1 MDKWLTN
8 FAYHIELGIGIFA
21 LSGTLAFGV
30 ALLTVGTQTIK
41 AARSNPVDALRYE

>member
-21 LSGTLAFGV
+21 LSGALALFV
-30 ALLTVGTQTIK
+30 ALLTVGIQTFK